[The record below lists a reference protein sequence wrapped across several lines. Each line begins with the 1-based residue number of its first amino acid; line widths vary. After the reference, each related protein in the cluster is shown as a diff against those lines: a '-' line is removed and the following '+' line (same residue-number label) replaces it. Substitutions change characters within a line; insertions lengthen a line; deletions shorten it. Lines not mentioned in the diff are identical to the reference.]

1 MSAEAKV
8 LETEL
13 STLLGKSLVQVHTRH
28 QIHTYTYM
36 YICVYVIYIHI
47 YVHIYTYNIYIYAYI
62 YIYIYKISIHICTC
76 IYVYTLV
83 RTHPQAGGKLQVL
96 DRLLTI
102 SLSEGSRML
111 IFSQWTLT
119 LDVLV
124 EFCETRFGPEGVGYL
139 RLDGVLYVCVCL

>member
-1 MSAEAKV
+1 M
-8 LETEL
+8 
-13 STLLGKSLVQVHTRH
+13 H
-28 QIHTYTYM
+28 
-36 YICVYVIYIHI
+36 
-47 YVHIYTYNIYIYAYI
+47 I

-83 RTHPQAGGKLQVL
+83 CTHPQAGGKLQVL

-139 RLDGVLYVCVCL
+139 RLDGVLYVCVCLWLCLSSLSLSLYLYCLSVCVAFFLSTCGLWQKCFFPTTCSRYHTCVCVRVCV

>member
-47 YVHIYTYNIYIYAYI
+47 YVHIYTYNTYICIYIYTYIKYLYI
-62 YIYIYKISIHICTC
+62 YVHAYMCTHS
-76 IYVYTLV
+76 YAHT
-83 RTHPQAGGKLQVL
+83 R
-96 DRLLTI
+96 R
-102 SLSEGSRML
+102 
-111 IFSQWTLT
+111 
-119 LDVLV
+119 LV
-124 EFCETRFGPEGVGYL
+124 ESFKFSIGS
-139 RLDGVLYVCVCL
+139 